1 MRVVYAPAAFRD
13 LLDIGDYIAIDNRR
27 RARTFVAEL
36 RAACRSLG
44 HDSLCYP
51 YQQEL
56 TDIRRMPV
64 GNYLVLYRVL
74 DDRVQI
80 VRIVHA
86 ARDIGIFTL

>member
-1 MRVVYAPAAFRD
+1 MRIVYAPAALRD
-13 LLDIGDYIAIDNRR
+13 LAEIGDFIAFDSPQ

-44 HDSLCYP
+44 ADSRRYP

-74 DDRVQI
+74 DS
-80 VRIVHA
+80 VRIIRVIHA
-86 ARDIGIFTL
+86 ARDIGGLTL